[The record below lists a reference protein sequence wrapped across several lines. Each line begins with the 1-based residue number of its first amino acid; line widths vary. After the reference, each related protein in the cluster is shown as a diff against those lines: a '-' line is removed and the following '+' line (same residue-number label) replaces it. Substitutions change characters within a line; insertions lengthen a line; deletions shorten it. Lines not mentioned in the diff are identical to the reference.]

1 MERPDILDRGD
12 HEVAPV
18 SPIGGAGDDG
28 HRIRALDAELERII
42 RAHEDWLGR
51 GEEGQG
57 GPCDLR
63 GRDLRGADLVGR
75 DLRRATLAG
84 ADLRTARLDGTKLAG
99 ADLTGADLGEASL
112 CGADLAGARLDGATL
127 GAAELHRANLRNA
140 SLHNVD
146 LQAARH
152 LTEFQLGGADLF
164 GARVPEPLARFDG
177 LSGLA
182 ELSRGM
188 QGVLLTMVSAAI
200 YIGLTIAATT
210 DVQLLNR
217 AAPASTR
224 LPILGL
230 DIPYFRFYWVAP
242 LFLVCLYFYF
252 HSNLQAVWARLA
264 DLPAVFPD
272 GTPLDRR
279 AYPWLLNEFV
289 RSYIVRLPN
298 DPSPLSRVQ
307 GVLNK
312 VVLWYVVP
320 AMLLLFWTRSLCAH
334 DLILTTGYLG
344 LFLVTILAGLWF
356 HRLAYETLSR
366 TTLEACWPSARRLAG
381 RTLAC
386 AGAAAALLFLS
397 SETFSGIN
405 FECRNDSYYMD
416 DYAAIDRHVLPME
429 NRGVVNRTISLLGY
443 HLVNRLGISTF
454 ADIQEMDVSTRP
466 PGWDG
471 RGASLES
478 IRLVKGA
485 DLSGRDLRFARVGES
500 FLVNANLEGIDLRE
514 ADLQRAD
521 LRGADLTRAVLDFA
535 NLAGADLSF
544 ARLKGARL
552 DGAILRHV
560 KLGEGNLTSFD
571 PDDDLRP
578 ATGAT
583 GEGKAAR
590 QGDRKDDGGDNRT
603 RLRGA
608 DLRQAM
614 LVKANLRW
622 ADLSTYRAGGG
633 VKPIPTKLS
642 GADLSEA
649 VLIEADLAG
658 ADLGPYDPNATTGL
672 VVSEV
677 IPTKLR
683 GADLRLARLV
693 GTNLSG
699 ADLGPYEPESRGT
712 NPEAPAAPAPT
723 AVESSKAAAKPPT
736 SKATTPRDGKSTPHQ
751 DSEPVPTKLSGADLS
766 RANLR
771 DAILTGAVFDE
782 FTKLTG
788 ADLRGCDLTDAVG
801 LTQAQLRDVIDD
813 ERTRY
818 PEGLV
823 SPRKDQPVGLR
834 EGIQVE
840 TNPGFAG

>member
-1 MERPDILDRGD
+1 MERLDVLDRGD
-12 HEVAPV
+12 REGAPDRLV
-18 SPIGGAGDDG
+18 GVAGDEG

-42 RAHEDWLGR
+42 RAHEDWLAG
-51 GEEGQG
+51 GEAGQG

-75 DLRRATLAG
+75 DLRRAILAG

-99 ADLTGADLGEASL
+99 ADLTGADLGDASL

-146 LQAARH
+146 LLAARH

-164 GARVPEPLARFDG
+164 GARVPEPLARFEG
-177 LSGLA
+177 LTGLA

-200 YIGLTIAATT
+200 YISLTIAATT

-217 AAPASTR
+217 AAPVSTR

-289 RSYIVRLPN
+289 RTYIVRLPN

-320 AMLLLFWTRSLCAH
+320 TMLLLFWTRSLCAH
-334 DLILTTGYLG
+334 DLVLTTGYLA

-366 TTLEACWPSARRLAG
+366 STLEACWPSARRLAG
-381 RTLAC
+381 QDPRLRRRRR
-386 AGAAAALLFLS
+386 GPALRLVRDVLRDQLRLPVRLLLHGRLRRRS
-397 SETFSGIN
+397 TGS
-405 FECRNDSYYMD
+405 
-416 DYAAIDRHVLPME
+416 ALPME
-429 NRGVVNRTISLLGY
+429 NRGVVNRAISLLSY
-443 HLVNRLGISTF
+443 HLVNRLGVSTF

-485 DLSGRDLRFARVGES
+485 DLSGRDLRFARARES
-500 FLVNANLEGIDLRE
+500 FLANANLEGIDLRE

-535 NLAGADLSF
+535 NLSGADLAF

-560 KLGEGNLTSFD
+560 KLVEGNLTSFD
-571 PDDDLRP
+571 PDDELRP
-578 ATGAT
+578 ATDAP
-583 GEGKAAR
+583 GEKKAAR
-590 QGDRKDDGGDNRT
+590 RSERRDAGGDHRT

-608 DLRQAM
+608 DLRQAS
-614 LVKANLRW
+614 LVGANLRW
-622 ADLSTYRAGGG
+622 ADLRPYRAARGAR
-633 VKPIPTKLS
+633 PIPTRLS

-649 VLIEADLAG
+649 VLIEADLSG
-658 ADLGPYDPNATTGL
+658 ADLSPYDPNATTGL
-672 VVSEV
+672 VVSEIV
-677 IPTKLR
+677 PTKLR

-699 ADLGPYEPESRGT
+699 ADLGPYEPESSRDAPRSPGRRLPDRRGVAEGRGDADDAGGEHAPGGT
-712 NPEAPAAPAPT
+712 VAPPRTRNPCRP
-723 AVESSKAAAKPPT
+723 SSPGPT
-736 SKATTPRDGKSTPHQ
+736 SAVRSSATPS
-751 DSEPVPTKLSGADLS
+751 
-766 RANLR
+766 
-771 DAILTGAVFDE
+771 
-782 FTKLTG
+782 
-788 ADLRGCDLTDAVG
+788 
-801 LTQAQLRDVIDD
+801 
-813 ERTRY
+813 
-818 PEGLV
+818 
-823 SPRKDQPVGLR
+823 
-834 EGIQVE
+834 
-840 TNPGFAG
+840 

>member
-1 MERPDILDRGD
+1 MSLVG
-12 HEVAPV
+12 V
-18 SPIGGAGDDG
+18 AGDEG
-28 HRIRALDAELERII
+28 QRIRALDAESERII
-42 RAHEDWLGR
+42 RAHEDWLAQDEA
-51 GEEGQG
+51 GEG

-75 DLRRATLAG
+75 DLRRAILAG
-84 ADLRTARLDGTKLAG
+84 ADLRSARLDGTKLAG
-99 ADLTGADLGEASL
+99 ADLSGADLGEASL

-146 LQAARH
+146 LLATRH

-164 GARVPEPLARFDG
+164 GARVPEPIARFEG
-177 LSGLA
+177 LTGLA

-188 QGVLLTMVSAAI
+188 QGVLLTMFTAAI

-217 AAPASTR
+217 AAPVSTR

-242 LFLVCLYFYF
+242 LFLVSLYFYF

-320 AMLLLFWTRSLCAH
+320 TMLLLFWTRSLCAH
-334 DLILTTGYLG
+334 DLVLTTAYLA
-344 LFLVTILAGLWF
+344 LFLVTIMAGLWF

-366 TTLEACWPSARRLAG
+366 STLEACWPSARRLVG

-405 FECRNDSYYMD
+405 FACRYDSYYMD
-416 DYAAIDRHVLPME
+416 DYDEIDRQALPLD
-429 NRGVVNRTISLLGY
+429 NRGVVNRTISLLSY
-443 HLVNRLGISTF
+443 HMVNRLGVSTF

-471 RGASLES
+471 RGAALES

-485 DLSGRDLRFARVGES
+485 DLSGRDLRFARARES
-500 FLVNANLEGIDLRE
+500 FLANSDLEGIDLRE

-535 NLAGADLSF
+535 NLAGADLAF

-560 KLGEGNLTSFD
+560 KLVEANLTSFD
-571 PDDDLRP
+571 PDDELRP
-578 ATGAT
+578 ASNAP
-583 GEGKAAR
+583 GE
-590 QGDRKDDGGDNRT
+590 QKDAHRSERRDAGGDHRT

-608 DLRQAM
+608 DLRQAS
-614 LVKANLRW
+614 LVGANLRW
-622 ADLSTYRAGGG
+622 ADLSPYRAVRGAR
-633 VKPIPTKLS
+633 PIPTRLS

-658 ADLGPYDPNATTGL
+658 ADLSPYDPNAKTGL

-677 IPTKLR
+677 VPTKLR

-693 GTNLSG
+693 GTNLSR
-699 ADLGPYEPESRGT
+699 ADLGPYEPESQVT
-712 NPEAPAAPAPT
+712 HPDEVPAFASPT
-723 AVESSKAAAKPPT
+723 VAGSSKAAGTTTQTPT
-736 SKATTPRDGKSTPHQ
+736 PTPGASTPREGKSTPSAV
-751 DSEPVPTKLSGADLS
+751 SEPVPTKLSGADLS
-766 RANLR
+766 GAILR
-771 DAILTGAVFDE
+771 DAVLTGAVFDE

-788 ADLRGCDLTDAVG
+788 ADLRGCDLTDAIG
-801 LTQAQLRDVIDD
+801 LTQAQIRDVIDD
-813 ERTRY
+813 DRTRY
-818 PEGLV
+818 PIGLV
-823 SPRKDQPVGLR
+823 PPRKDQPVGLR
-834 EGIQVE
+834 GTIRAQ
-840 TNPGFAG
+840 TSPGTPG

>member
-1 MERPDILDRGD
+1 MAIARRPPDRLAG
-12 HEVAPV
+12 V
-18 SPIGGAGDDG
+18 AGDEG
-28 HRIRALDAELERII
+28 HRIRALDAELERTI
-42 RAHEDWLGR
+42 RAHEEWLAG

-75 DLRRATLAG
+75 DLRRAILAG

-99 ADLTGADLGEASL
+99 ADLSGADLGDASL

-164 GARVPEPLARFDG
+164 GARVPEPLARFEG
-177 LSGLA
+177 LTGLA

-188 QGVLLTMVSAAI
+188 QGVLLTMVSVAI
-200 YIGLTIAATT
+200 YVSLTIAATT

-217 AAPASTR
+217 AAPVSTR

-320 AMLLLFWTRSLCAH
+320 TMLLLFWTRSLCAH
-334 DLILTTGYLG
+334 DLVLTTGYLA
-344 LFLVTILAGLWF
+344 LFFVTILAGLWF

-366 TTLEACWPSARRLAG
+366 STLEACWPSARRLAG

-386 AGAAAALLFLS
+386 AGAAAALLFVS
-397 SETFSGIN
+397 SQTFSGIN
-405 FECRNDSYYMD
+405 FDCRYDPYYMD
-416 DYAAIDRHVLPME
+416 DYDAIDRRALPME
-429 NRGVVNRTISLLGY
+429 NRGVVNRAISLLSY
-443 HLVNRLGISTF
+443 HLVNRLGVSTF
-454 ADIQEMDVSTRP
+454 ADLQEMDVSTRP

-485 DLSGRDLRFARVGES
+485 DLSGRDLRFARARES
-500 FLVNANLEGIDLRE
+500 FLANANLEGIDLRE

-535 NLAGADLSF
+535 NLSGADLAF

-560 KLGEGNLTSFD
+560 KLVEGNLTSFD
-571 PDDDLRP
+571 PDDELRP
-578 ATGAT
+578 ATDALGREEGRTPERAEGRRGRPPDAT
-583 GEGKAAR
+583 PGRRPPAGDAR
-590 QGDRKDDGGDNRT
+590 RRQPPLGRPQRRIGP
-603 RLRGA
+603 RGA
-608 DLRQAM
+608 PGR
-614 LVKANLRW
+614 
-622 ADLSTYRAGGG
+622 
-633 VKPIPTKLS
+633 
-642 GADLSEA
+642 
-649 VLIEADLAG
+649 
-658 ADLGPYDPNATTGL
+658 
-672 VVSEV
+672 
-677 IPTKLR
+677 
-683 GADLRLARLV
+683 
-693 GTNLSG
+693 
-699 ADLGPYEPESRGT
+699 SRRDCPG
-712 NPEAPAAPAPT
+712 
-723 AVESSKAAAKPPT
+723 PT
-736 SKATTPRDGKSTPHQ
+736 SPRPS
-751 DSEPVPTKLSGADLS
+751 
-766 RANLR
+766 
-771 DAILTGAVFDE
+771 
-782 FTKLTG
+782 
-788 ADLRGCDLTDAVG
+788 
-801 LTQAQLRDVIDD
+801 
-813 ERTRY
+813 
-818 PEGLV
+818 
-823 SPRKDQPVGLR
+823 
-834 EGIQVE
+834 
-840 TNPGFAG
+840 

>member
-1 MERPDILDRGD
+1 MERLDVLDRGD
-12 HEVAPV
+12 REGAPDGLVEVV
-18 SPIGGAGDDG
+18 GDEG
-28 HRIRALDAELERII
+28 QRIRALDVELEQII
-42 RAHEDWLGR
+42 RAHEDWLASD
-51 GEEGQG
+51 EVGQG

-75 DLRRATLAG
+75 DLRRAILAG

-99 ADLTGADLGEASL
+99 ADLTGADLGDASL
-112 CGADLAGARLDGATL
+112 CGADLAGARLDNATL
-127 GAAELHRANLRNA
+127 GAAELNRANLRNA

-146 LQAARH
+146 LLAARH

-164 GARVPEPLARFDG
+164 GARIPEPLARFEG
-177 LSGLA
+177 LTGLA

-200 YIGLTIAATT
+200 YISLTIAATT

-230 DIPYFRFYWVAP
+230 DIPFFRFYWVAP
-242 LFLVCLYFYF
+242 VFLVCLYFYF

-289 RSYIVRLPN
+289 RAYIVRLPN
-298 DPSPLSRVQ
+298 DSSPLSRVQ

-320 AMLLLFWTRSLCAH
+320 TMLLLFWTRSLCAH
-334 DLILTTGYLG
+334 DLVLTTGYLG

-366 TTLEACWPSARRLAG
+366 STLEASWPSARRLAG

-386 AGAAAALLFLS
+386 GAAAAVLLFVS

-405 FECRNDSYYMD
+405 FDCRYDSYYMD
-416 DYAAIDRHVLPME
+416 DYNGIDRRTLPME
-429 NRGVVNRTISLLGY
+429 NRGVVNRTISLLSY
-443 HLVNRLGISTF
+443 HMVNRLGVSTF

-466 PGWDG
+466 PAWDG
-471 RGASLES
+471 RGAALES

-485 DLSGRDLRFARVGES
+485 DLSGRDLRFARARES
-500 FLVNANLEGIDLRE
+500 FLANAELEGIDLSE

-521 LRGADLTRAVLDFA
+521 LRGADLTRAVLNFA
-535 NLAGADLSF
+535 NLSGADLAY

-552 DGAILRHV
+552 DGAILRRV
-560 KLGEGNLTSFD
+560 KLDEGNLTSFD
-571 PDDDLRP
+571 PADELRR
-578 ATGAT
+578 ATDAS
-583 GEGKAAR
+583 GEKKAAR
-590 QGDRKDDGGDNRT
+590 RSERRDAGGDHRT

-608 DLRQAM
+608 DLRQAT
-614 LVKANLRW
+614 LVRANLRW
-622 ADLSTYRAGGG
+622 ADLRPYRAVRGA
-633 VKPIPTKLS
+633 KPIPTRLS
-642 GADLSEA
+642 GADLTEA

-658 ADLGPYDPNATTGL
+658 ADLSPYDPNASMGL
-672 VVSEV
+672 FVSKAV
-677 IPTKLR
+677 PTKLQ

-693 GTNLSG
+693 GTNLAQ
-699 ADLGPYEPESRGT
+699 ADLGRHEPESRAT
-712 NPEAPAAPAPT
+712 NVEAPAGTPPT
-723 AVESSKAAAKPPT
+723 TSDTPKAATTTATPGT
-736 SKATTPRDGKSTPHQ
+736 STIREGKSAPPA
-751 DSEPVPTKLSGADLS
+751 DSEPVPTKLSGADLTG
-766 RANLR
+766 AILR
-771 DAILTGAVFDE
+771 DAVLTGAVFDE
-782 FTKLTG
+782 FTKLSG

-801 LTQAQLRDVIDD
+801 LTQSQLRDVLDD
-813 ERTRY
+813 DRTRY
-818 PEGLV
+818 PVGLIP
-823 SPRKDQPVGLR
+823 PRKDQPVGLR
-834 EGIQVE
+834 
-840 TNPGFAG
+840 